1 MFQPRGPNLRRSR
14 TMAWKKERARNS
26 GYHTSCFLFAM
37 KKSFSVRTF
46 ITLVKVRRID
56 VLIPFGGSEV
66 SLTEF

>member
-1 MFQPRGPNLRRSR
+1 
-14 TMAWKKERARNS
+14 MAWKKERARNS